1 MRVILFLS
9 FVGLLTIIVVAAQ
22 VVGRLLLMRRKPPE
36 KIEEFPPIR
45 RVK

>member
-9 FVGLLTIIVVAAQ
+9 VVGLITLCAVAMQLAWLIIT
-22 VVGRLLLMRRKPPE
+22 RRKPPE